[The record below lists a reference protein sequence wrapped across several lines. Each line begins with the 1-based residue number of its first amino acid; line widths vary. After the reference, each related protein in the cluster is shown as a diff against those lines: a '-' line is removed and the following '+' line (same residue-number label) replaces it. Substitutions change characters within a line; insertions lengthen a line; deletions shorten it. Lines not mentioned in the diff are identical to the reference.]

1 MLKKSLGQIGSTDQS
16 QVQSQFLF
24 LHILASF
31 PKKLQKFPKI
41 FKNLDVFE
49 KEKLKIDSFR
59 MHWEK
64 EVVQTSRLTKTK
76 PLNN

>member
-1 MLKKSLGQIGSTDQS
+1 MFKKSLGQIGSTDQS

-31 PKKLQKFPKI
+31 PKILQKFPKI

-49 KEKLKIDSFR
+49 KDEIENRFFSDALGEGSCSNLETDQD
-59 MHWEK
+59 E
-64 EVVQTSRLTKTK
+64 TSK
-76 PLNN
+76 